1 MSKET
6 TGLRWGAIAL
16 WLAAAAALLGLVLT
30 SGNLRSLL
38 AEAIVQVTPLSVL
51 ATLPGQAVAVLICAA
66 ALRALRPGVGYL
78 GCLGSRLLR
87 DSGGNLPFFLP
98 GFAEALGARALVLS
112 GGETRA
118 AISASA
124 IDRVAES
131 AAQVPFVLLA
141 AWLLWR
147 EWHVPVDWLPL
158 VLAGA
163 ALVLLAAALWR
174 KFGAQTAL
182 AARIVSEWRKFAE
195 EARRQRSGL
204 PMCLGLHFLAWLAGG
219 VQIWMAAWA
228 LGYDLTLFEAIA
240 VESAAYA
247 GRAIFFFIPAGL
259 VSQEAGLLA
268 AGLIFGLTA
277 PQALAL
283 GLVLRLRDMLMAG
296 ALLVWPL
303 LEWRRRGLG

>member
-1 MSKET
+1 M
-6 TGLRWGAIAL
+6 RWGTIAL
-16 WLAAAAALLGLVLT
+16 WLAAAATLLGLVLA
-30 SGNLRSLL
+30 SDNLRSLL

-51 ATLPGQAVAVLICAA
+51 ATLPGQAAAVLICAA

-87 DSGGNLPFFLP
+87 DGGGNLPIFLP
-98 GFAEALGARALVLS
+98 GFGEALGARALVLA
-112 GGETRA
+112 GGQTRA

-131 AAQVPFVLLA
+131 AAQVPFILLA

-147 EWHVPVDWLPL
+147 EWHVPLGWLPL
-158 VLAGA
+158 VVAGA
-163 ALVLLAAALWR
+163 ALVLLAALLWR
-174 KFGAQTAL
+174 KFGAGTPL

-219 VQIWMAAWA
+219 VQIWMAARA

-240 VESAAYA
+240 LESAAYA

-268 AGLIFGLTA
+268 AGLVLGLTA
-277 PQALAL
+277 PQSLAL
-283 GLVLRLRDMLMAG
+283 GLVLRLRDLLMAA
-296 ALLVWPL
+296 ALLIWPL
-303 LEWRRRGLG
+303 LEWRRRKA